1 MITSIQNQQVKNILK
16 LKKSG
21 KERRRQGMFVVEGM
35 RFVAEIPE
43 EFFVK
48 AYATTE
54 YLNNHMRWMEDDC
67 SKIEPKDMD
76 RYLPLGEFE
85 EVSESVMRQI
95 SDTKTPQGIIAVAR
109 MPEYSLDSILE
120 REEGILLILENVQDP
135 GNLGTII
142 RTAEGAGV
150 SGIIMSKDTVDVFN
164 PKVARATMGSVFRV
178 PFLYVEDLLD
188 IIPRLRENGYT
199 SFAAHLKGKNL
210 YEEDFRGKV
219 AFFIGNEGNG
229 LTDKLTAQ
237 SERKIKIPME
247 GKLESLNAAIAA
259 ALLMYEAKR
268 QKR

>member
-21 KERRRQGMFVVEGM
+21 KERRRQGVFVVEGM
-35 RFVAEIPE
+35 RFVSEIPE

-54 YLNNHMRWMEDDC
+54 YLNHHRRWMEENR
-67 SKIEPKDMD
+67 SEIEPKDID
-76 RYLPLGEFE
+76 RHQGEIE

-95 SDTKTPQGIIAVAR
+95 SDTKTPQGIVAVAR
-109 MPEYSLDSILE
+109 MPRYCLDSILE
-120 REEGILLILENVQDP
+120 REEGILLLLENIQDP
-135 GNLGTII
+135 GNLGTMI

-150 SGIIMSKDTVDVFN
+150 SGIIMSKDTVDIFN
-164 PKVARATMGSVFRV
+164 PKVARATMGSIFRV
-178 PFLYVEDLLD
+178 PFLYVEDLVD
-188 IIPRLRENGYT
+188 IILKLGKNGYT
-199 SFAAHLKGKNL
+199 SFAAHLEGKDL
-210 YEEDFRGKV
+210 YDEDFSGRV

-229 LTDKLTAQ
+229 LTDRLTAKAD
-237 SERKIKIPME
+237 RKIKIPME
-247 GKLESLNAAIAA
+247 GSLESLNAAIAA